1 MIALLAL
8 LALLVLF
15 APCVRFACFACSTY
29 FLSLLCLQC
38 LPRWGSTTDLEGLLD
53 ALEAISFERGEILV
67 YIAAEIIERTLLFC
81 GSEAG
86 HARRQ
91 TDNLK
96 NTLSYEKK

>member
-1 MIALLAL
+1 M
-8 LALLVLF
+8 
-15 APCVRFACFACSTY
+15 
-29 FLSLLCLQC
+29 
-38 LPRWGSTTDLEGLLD
+38 D